1 LQTENQR
8 LKNELETTH
17 TQLEDEV
24 PSFKLVLLLRFD
36 EKSRKVFDLERTME
50 TIFQDLV
57 DEFGTKSDLVN
68 DLEKEVKNL
77 SHTEN
82 VVLKTNICR
91 LEESNTHLANK
102 VSHLQAF
109 VDELR
114 EEVAPLQED
123 NNHLFDEY
131 QALKEDYDA
140 ILLQLL
146 RRMRLFR
153 ACRTANRTLKKKFT
167 DYRML
172 RRRLMLLSCQAHLFF
187 LPPFYF

>member
-1 LQTENQR
+1 

-17 TQLEDEV
+17 THLEDEV
-24 PSFKLVLLLRFD
+24 SFFQTSLLLRFD
-36 EKSRKVFDLERTME
+36 EKSRKVFDLKRTME

-68 DLEKEVKNL
+68 DLEKAVKIV

-82 VVLKTNICR
+82 VVLKTNICS

-102 VSHLQAF
+102 VAHLQAF

-131 QALKEDYDA
+131 QASKEDYDA
-140 ILLQLL
+140 ILLQRVEKDETIQGLQ
-146 RRMRLFR
+146 
-153 ACRTANRTLKKKFT
+153 
-167 DYRML
+167 DYKQNL
-172 RRRLMLLSCQAHLFF
+172 E
-187 LPPFYF
+187 